1 MWITVDAD
9 DRRAIYQQV
18 ADGIRGLIA
27 KGELAQGQALPPV
40 RQLAADLGVNLNTIA
55 TAYRSLQDEGLIAI
69 RHGSGAVVSA
79 SRTRTPAGKDLRRNL
94 GTVLAQM
101 VVTGRSR
108 REILEIVSQ
117 ELDGLR
123 AGVKR

>member
-1 MWITVDAD
+1 VDH
-9 DRRAIYQQV
+9 RYEQV

-27 KGELAQGQALPPV
+27 KGELAQGQTLPPV

-79 SRTRTPAGKDLRRNL
+79 SRTRTTAGKDLRRSL
-94 GTVLAQM
+94 GAVLAQM
-101 VVTGRSR
+101 VLAGRSR
-108 REILEIVSQ
+108 REILDMVAH

-123 AGVKR
+123 VGVKR